1 MLTSRRPHQ
10 CISVLCSLLFLYLRY
25 AYSYAYD
32 YACLLASL
40 ERTGLCFISTS
51 DDRRVDIV
59 EIPLKPYKPTFG
71 RQENIYDWNTC
82 SLFIYFDTLKFQ
94 LYNVI
99 IATIE
104 KLLRRLPTLELW
116 IIKCIFEHSFS
127 VTCSGMKMWRAKRVM
142 NSQVLSPRIGRQ
154 YFDH

>member
-40 ERTGLCFISTS
+40 ERTGFCFSTS

-59 EIPLKPYKPTFG
+59 EIPLNPYKPTFS

-99 IATIE
+99 IPTIE
-104 KLLRRLPTLELW
+104 QLLRRLPTLELW
-116 IIKCIFEHSFS
+116 INKMHLWTQLSM
-127 VTCSGMKMWRAKRVM
+127 TCSGMKMWRAKRVM